1 MSETVP
7 EPHPSRAR
15 EIARQAADEYLSA
28 LPFENAATT
37 GLAETNLLLAVAR
50 INDALVEED
59 VRRGIDDREGTAR
72 RAGYILALEIGKR
85 MAAGKR

>member
-1 MSETVP
+1 MSETGS
-7 EPHPSRAR
+7 ERNPSRAR

-28 LPFENAATT
+28 LPFENAAAA

-72 RAGYILALEIGKR
+72 RAGYILALEIGRR
-85 MAAGKR
+85 MAGGTR